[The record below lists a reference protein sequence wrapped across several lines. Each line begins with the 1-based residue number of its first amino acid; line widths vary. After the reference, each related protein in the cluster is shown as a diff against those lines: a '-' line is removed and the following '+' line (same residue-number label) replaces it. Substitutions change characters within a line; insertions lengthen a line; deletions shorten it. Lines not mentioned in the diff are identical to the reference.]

1 MGNGSPTWSR
11 KHISAGITEHQ
22 RAVQLLAGN
31 ESILTAI
38 RTPNP
43 KTLDR
48 ANQLLVHFRKVFD
61 LDVCYLM
68 DRRGKT
74 LASSNW
80 DSPKSFVNKNY
91 GFRPYFKKAIE
102 GKPFIYMA
110 VGITSNKPGI
120 YYSCPITGTE
130 KQSPLGVVVI
140 KDSVNALE
148 KVVSQGENGHMMLT
162 GPHGVIFVS
171 NHDKWRFH
179 VLWQVQPGTLS
190 AIARTGQFG
199 KGPWNWTGIKH
210 EEKNQAVDD
219 AGSGSAF

>member
-1 MGNGSPTWSR
+1 MKRRLLFDLFILSLFLSALMAGAILYFSMKDYALKTANCDGQRITDMVAE
-11 KHISAGITEHQ
+11 HISAGITEHQ

-91 GFRPYFKKAIE
+91 GFRR
-102 GKPFIYMA
+102 
-110 VGITSNKPGI
+110 
-120 YYSCPITGTE
+120 
-130 KQSPLGVVVI
+130 
-140 KDSVNALE
+140 VN
-148 KVVSQGENGHMMLT
+148 
-162 GPHGVIFVS
+162 
-171 NHDKWRFH
+171 
-179 VLWQVQPGTLS
+179 LS
-190 AIARTGQFG
+190 
-199 KGPWNWTGIKH
+199 
-210 EEKNQAVDD
+210 
-219 AGSGSAF
+219 